1 MRPKEALL
9 GLARMTGTFA
19 VFRAM
24 NRRRLLVLTYHRFT
38 DSPCPGRMSA
48 ADLATQLDYL
58 ASHYTVLPLSR
69 VERYLRE
76 GQRLPP
82 ATAAIT
88 IDDGYADFH
97 DIAWPILRQRKLPAT
112 VFVVTD
118 FVDRKCWIW
127 TDKARYLM
135 ARVDGISIDVAG
147 ARIDAAFTSD
157 GARRAA
163 ASRINA
169 VLKSQPDEVK
179 DIEIDRIAAQC
190 RITLPDTPPADDAS
204 CSWAQIREM
213 EATGID
219 IGSHTVTHP
228 ILTRVPADRLRR
240 ELEGSRNRLEEM
252 LGHPVDLFCY
262 PNGAYNHIVRDAVV
276 RAGYRLAVTS
286 DSGLNAAT
294 VDPLALRRIQNEEE
308 DLTHFI
314 QSASGFEEAKNALR
328 RRRPSTVAADS
339 PYL

>member
-1 MRPKEALL
+1 MRAREALL

-24 NRRRLLVLTYHRFT
+24 NRGRLLVLTYHRFAH
-38 DSPCPGRMSA
+38 SPCPGRTSA
-48 ADLATQLDYL
+48 ADLASQLDYL
-58 ASHYTVLPLSR
+58 ASHYTVLPLST
-69 VERYLRE
+69 VERCLRE

-88 IDDGYADFH
+88 IDDGYTDFH

-118 FVDRKCWIW
+118 FVDGKRWIW
-127 TDKARYLM
+127 TDKARYVT
-135 ARVDGISIDVAG
+135 ARVDRISVEVAG
-147 ARIDAAFTSD
+147 ARIDAACTSD
-157 GARRAA
+157 EARRAA

-169 VLKSQPDEVK
+169 LLKRQPDEVK
-179 DIEIDRIAAQC
+179 DTQIDWIAAQC
-190 RITLPDTPPADDAS
+190 RISLPETPPADDAS
-204 CSWAQIREM
+204 CSWAQLREM
-213 EATGID
+213 ESTGIE

-228 ILTRVPADRLRR
+228 ILTGLPADRLRC

-252 LGHPVDLFCY
+252 LGHPVNLFCY
-262 PNGAYNHIVRDAVV
+262 PNGAHNRTVRDAVG

-286 DSGLNAAT
+286 DSGLNAVT
-294 VDPLALRRIQNEEE
+294 VDPLAIRRIQNEEE

-314 QSASGFEEAKNALR
+314 QSASGFEEAKHALR
-328 RRRPSTVAADS
+328 RRRPSSVAG
-339 PYL
+339 